1 MMLHKGYSSR
11 TLIRGILAIMV
22 LSLAFDMAEGA
33 QKSRKRPASRT
44 RPATAEPRTTSRVI
58 GTPVVL
64 VTKNGDK
71 IAGTLLDITPFSV
84 KIRADNLES
93 FQALDTLASITFGP
107 SVANTGRA
115 PSGGG
120 PVSADFS
127 RDAESVIA
135 GFVRVVSDTRSGIGY
150 AEYGGQLT
158 ELRRL
163 AERFIARYSGSEN
176 GSEARIVATLAG
188 ALTDFTWARTV
199 WTLGFSRTGQG
210 TVSESD
216 SPAIS
221 DAIGLYPDLGK
232 SAASG
237 SKLAVDKLVGGLW
250 QRAGEKVDRAR
261 SMMGQAR

>member
-11 TLIRGILAIMV
+11 TFVRGILGIML

-33 QKSRKRPASRT
+33 QKNRKKPVSRT
-44 RPATAEPRTTSRVI
+44 KAAAAVPRATSRII

-84 KIRADNLES
+84 KIRADNLDS
-93 FQALDTLASITFGP
+93 FQTLDTLASITFGP
-107 SVANTGRA
+107 NVANTGRA
-115 PSGGG
+115 PSGSG
-120 PVSADFS
+120 PVSPEFS
-127 RDAESVIA
+127 RDAEGVIA
-135 GFVRVVSDTRSGIGY
+135 GFLRVVADTRSGIGY

-158 ELRRL
+158 ELRRS
-163 AERFIARYSGSEN
+163 AERFIARYSGSES
-176 GSEARIVATLAG
+176 GSEARIVANLAG

-221 DAIGLYPDLGK
+221 DAINLYPDLGK
-232 SAASG
+232 SAANG
-237 SKLAVDKLVGGLW
+237 TKLSVDKLVGGLW
-250 QRAGEKVDRAR
+250 RRAGEKVDRAR
-261 SMMGQAR
+261 SMMGQGR